1 MKSMCDSNDSFG
13 FESLS
18 TNNQEI
24 EDIND
29 FSQELNSQIHPQIP
43 EIILPPNST
52 ILDNLCYSKVYI
64 YTNYSLLL
72 FSNLFHFYYYFSIV
86 LILFIKMKV

>member
-13 FESLS
+13 FESS
-18 TNNQEI
+18 SINNQEI
-24 EDIND
+24 EDVNN
-29 FSQELNSQIHPQIP
+29 FSKELESQIHPQIP

-52 ILDNLCYSKVYI
+52 ILDNLCYSKVYFYI
-64 YTNYSLLL
+64 NYFLLS
-72 FSNLFHFYYYFSIV
+72 FSNLFRFYYHFSIV